1 MLFPH
6 NTMYGHILSSELTNS
21 PSFAGN
27 ADSEKFYDS
36 HRDSSLEIYLLTQL
50 RELLMATSSTHS
62 ERFSLQKIVMKTSG
76 GDINQGEHPEVCYT
90 DCCTLLSS
98 FHQFST
104 SLGFLQARF

>member
-62 ERFSLQKIVMKTSG
+62 KRFSLQKRVIKTSG

-90 DCCTLLSS
+90 DCYTLLSS

>member
-1 MLFPH
+1 MLSPYD
-6 NTMYGHILSSELTNS
+6 TIYGHILFKWSYKE
-21 PSFAGN
+21 PKFIGYV
-27 ADSEKFYDS
+27 DSENFFDL

-104 SLGFLQARF
+104 SLGFL